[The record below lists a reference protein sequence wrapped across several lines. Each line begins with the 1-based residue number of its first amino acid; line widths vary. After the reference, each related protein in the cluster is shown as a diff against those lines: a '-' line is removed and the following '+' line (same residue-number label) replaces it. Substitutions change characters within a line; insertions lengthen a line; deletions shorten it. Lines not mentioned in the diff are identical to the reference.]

1 MRQQMLPFLE
11 RSTRRQRVF
20 KRVILGATLVVLA
33 SMIGVSQSARYRLL
47 LGTVQTRD
55 VLVRRLFGL
64 EPERTEVEA
73 QWRLRRQHG
82 IAETLKSLTKFRLI
96 SPRLKPGAFTA
107 EFGNVP
113 GCPDP
118 YQAPCVAVHFA
129 SSGVIPISS

>member
-47 LGTVQTRD
+47 LGAVQTRD

-64 EPERTEVEA
+64 EPDRTEVEA
-73 QWRLRRQHG
+73 QWRVRRQHG
-82 IAETLKSLTKFRLI
+82 IAETLKSLTKFRRKAPGFSRGDI
-96 SPRLKPGAFTA
+96 SRVLYGGIWQCPRMP
-107 EFGNVP
+107 
-113 GCPDP
+113 
-118 YQAPCVAVHFA
+118 
-129 SSGVIPISS
+129 

>member
-1 MRQQMLPFLE
+1 MLPFLE

-47 LGTVQTRD
+47 LGAVQTRD

-73 QWRLRRQHG
+73 QWRVRRQHG
-82 IAETLKSLTKFRLI
+82 IAGTLKSLTKFRLI
-96 SPRLKPGAFTA
+96 SPAA
-107 EFGNVP
+107 EA
-113 GCPDP
+113 GCFYGGIWQCPRMP
-118 YQAPCVAVHFA
+118 
-129 SSGVIPISS
+129 